1 MRKEYKMSKYKTIIF
16 DLDGTLLNTLEDLTD
31 STNYALAQFGMPVRS
46 IEEVR
51 TFVGNGIRK
60 LIERAV
66 PEGTTVEKTEQV
78 FACFR
83 SYYTDHCNCKTGL
96 YPGVK
101 ELLFRLKEAGFLMA
115 IVSNKAHPA
124 VEALRELYF
133 ADVITVALGERE
145 AEGIRKK
152 PAPDMVELALQQL
165 GSTGAE
171 ALYIGDSEVDRQT
184 AANAGLD
191 CLLVSWGFRERSL
204 LETLGAAGIA
214 DDAEAVWKWITR

>member
-1 MRKEYKMSKYKTIIF
+1 MY
-16 DLDGTLLNTLEDLTD
+16 L
-31 STNYALAQFGMPVRS
+31 
-46 IEEVR
+46 
-51 TFVGNGIRK
+51 
-60 LIERAV
+60 
-66 PEGTTVEKTEQV
+66 
-78 FACFR
+78 
-83 SYYTDHCNCKTGL
+83 
-96 YPGVK
+96 
-101 ELLFRLKEAGFLMA
+101 
-115 IVSNKAHPA
+115 
-124 VEALRELYF
+124 

-204 LETLGAAGIA
+204 LETLDAAGIA